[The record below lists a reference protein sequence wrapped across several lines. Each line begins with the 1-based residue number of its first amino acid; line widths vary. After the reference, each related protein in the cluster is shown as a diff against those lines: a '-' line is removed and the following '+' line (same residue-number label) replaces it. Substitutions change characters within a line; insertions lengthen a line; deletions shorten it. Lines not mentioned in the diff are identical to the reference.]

1 MILFI
6 IYYLLYILFLFTC
19 IHDIMFDVAQVSGTG
34 VRARSIGVDG
44 KVTVQLY
51 GCFQLKE
58 SVLIRVHLVKG
69 LRFRLRLI
77 K

>member
-1 MILFI
+1 
-6 IYYLLYILFLFTC
+6 
-19 IHDIMFDVAQVSGTG
+19 MFDVAQVSGTG